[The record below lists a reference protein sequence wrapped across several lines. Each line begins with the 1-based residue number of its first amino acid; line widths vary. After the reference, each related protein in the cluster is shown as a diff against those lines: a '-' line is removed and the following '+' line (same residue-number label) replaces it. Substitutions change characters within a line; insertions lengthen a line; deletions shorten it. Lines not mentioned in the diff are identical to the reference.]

1 MHTHDALTQRRG
13 GRRRKKNYF
22 LFFFRPVLGIVGE
35 RIRTVI
41 MTFLSPN
48 SPVFFSFF
56 SSYQRV
62 REWTGEK
69 HKEWEREKKKE
80 LKKSHATHNKEKW
93 ETFQMS

>member
-1 MHTHDALTQRRG
+1 
-13 GRRRKKNYF
+13 
-22 LFFFRPVLGIVGE
+22 VLGIVGE